1 MRGAHRSPGG
11 RLPNAR
17 HGPGQSMTAWI
28 LVGIVF
34 LVAVYGIPLL
44 WLVATSLKDN
54 RAIFAN
60 PGGII
65 FKPSFH
71 AYVEIAQE
79 GTLGQAALNSAIISL
94 GTTFLTLLLGVPT
107 AYGLDRIRGAAL
119 TIGLGALVLLQMIP
133 QTATIIP
140 LYRVLGVWRL
150 LGTLPGVILADTA
163 LFLPF
168 TVLVLRPFVGG
179 IPREIEE
186 AAAMDG
192 AKPATAFL
200 RIIVPLMSN
209 GIATA
214 ASLIFILAWG
224 EFLYAISILTSPDT
238 YPISALISQQ
248 ISAYGASWSG
258 LMALAV
264 IGSLPIL
271 VVFVVAQ
278 RRLAAGLSLGAVK

>member
-1 MRGAHRSPGG
+1 MKRAGRRPGDASPWSLIGVAF
-11 RLPNAR
+11 L
-17 HGPGQSMTAWI
+17 
-28 LVGIVF
+28 IVI
-34 LVAVYGIPLL
+34 YGVPLL

-65 FKPSFH
+65 FSPSFQ
-71 AYVEIAQE
+71 AYAQIARE
-79 GTLGQAALNSAIISL
+79 GTLGRAALNSAIISV
-94 GTTFLTLLLGVPT
+94 GTTVLTLLLGIPT
-107 AYGLDRIRGAAL
+107 AYGLDRRRGATL
-119 TIGLGALVLLQMIP
+119 TAGLGILVLLQMIP

-140 LYRVLGVWRL
+140 LYRVLGAWRL
-150 LGTLPGVILADTA
+150 LGTLPGVVLADTA
-163 LFLPF
+163 LYLPF

-192 AKPATAFL
+192 ARTWTAFL
-200 RIIVPLMSN
+200 RIIVPLLAN

-214 ASLIFILAWG
+214 ASLVFILAWG

-264 IGSLPIL
+264 VGSLPIL
-271 VVFVVAQ
+271 IVFVVAQ
-278 RRLAAGLSLGAVK
+278 RRLASGLSLGAVK

>member
-1 MRGAHRSPGG
+1 MRRIRRPMDPRHDSVVSDRNHFPHRRVRDSPH
-11 RLPNAR
+11 LAR
-17 HGPGQSMTAWI
+17 GD
-28 LVGIVF
+28 F
-34 LVAVYGIPLL
+34 
-44 WLVATSLKDN
+44 LKDN

-65 FKPSFH
+65 FSPSFH
-71 AYVEIAQE
+71 AYLQIAQE
-79 GTLGQAALNSAIISL
+79 GTLGKAALNSAIISV
-94 GTTFLTLLLGVPT
+94 GTTLLTLLLGVPT
-107 AYGLDRIRGAAL
+107 AYGIHRVRGTTL
-119 TIGLGALVLLQMIP
+119 TVGLGALVLLQMIP

-140 LYRVLGVWRL
+140 LYRVLGVWHL
-150 LGTLPGVILADTA
+150 LGTLPGVVLADTA
-163 LFLPF
+163 LLLPF
-168 TVLVLRPFVGG
+168 TVLVLRPFVGS

-192 AKPATAFL
+192 ARTGTAFF
-200 RIIVPLMSN
+200 RIIVPLLSN

-214 ASLIFILAWG
+214 GSLIFILAWG
-224 EFLYAISILTSPDT
+224 EFLYAISILTNPDT

-264 IGSLPIL
+264 VGSLPIL
-271 VVFVVAQ
+271 LVFVVAQ